1 MAEIEKAKALE
12 DYTNAN
18 GTYTEASYS
27 KFNEALTK
35 AIEVSE
41 NETATQFDVIAA
53 KNNLTSA
60 IAGLVKVDPNFYMY
74 KEDFTVNTSGA
85 WLQWSST
92 DGQSSGVASQE
103 AANDIMFDGKEA
115 GFWLSQNDAPNVYI
129 DVVFGDTAKT
139 VKGIEYVA
147 RENGNN
153 KIKTVEILVSEN
165 GTEFTSA
172 GTYTAEYD
180 GQTAEIIF
188 DEPITAKYIR
198 IKPTAIQNDASTGDP
213 NKLAVSELRVMKV
226 QQPTFEKGDVNH
238 DNTVDIED
246 VTLIQKYLTRMEIT
260 GTFDEKLADV
270 DGDGKILINDATR
283 IQIQL
288 SNK

>member
-1 MAEIEKAKALE
+1 
-12 DYTNAN
+12 
-18 GTYTEASYS
+18 
-27 KFNEALTK
+27 
-35 AIEVSE
+35 
-41 NETATQFDVIAA
+41 
-53 KNNLTSA
+53 
-60 IAGLVKVDPNFYMY
+60 MY